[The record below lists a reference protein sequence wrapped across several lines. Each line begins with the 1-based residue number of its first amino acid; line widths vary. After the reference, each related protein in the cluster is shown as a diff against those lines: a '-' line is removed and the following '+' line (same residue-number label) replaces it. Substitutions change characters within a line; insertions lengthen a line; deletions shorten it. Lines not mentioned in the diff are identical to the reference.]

1 MTEVD
6 ILQAVGAGEAAD
18 WEFKTARDGFPK
30 SLWETYS
37 AMANSDGGTIV
48 LGVAETNGCFG
59 VSGLPNAMQMV
70 STFWNGVNNPQLV
83 SACLVASA
91 GVRVVSV
98 DGRDVVAIAVPRATR
113 QQRPVYIRSNPLTGT
128 YRRGYE
134 GDCLCGEG
142 EVRRMLAE
150 QSGQAL
156 DAAVLDGFGLDDID
170 QATLKQYRQLWS
182 SRDPGHPWL
191 ADEDRPFLENIGAYR
206 VDRQTGHEGLT
217 IAGLLMFGL
226 NRAILD
232 PDGVPAFGVDYRER
246 VSNDLADRWTDRV
259 TYDGKWECNL
269 LQFLQR
275 VLPRLTADIKTPFR
289 LNENLVRIDDAE
301 VHQAVREAL
310 VNARVH
316 ADYAGQGGI
325 VIEKFRD
332 RLEFANP
339 GTLLIS
345 KERHCAVGSAS
356 AGTPACSEC
365 WGSWGTGSERA
376 LGSARCCGAGGR
388 RTGALR
394 TSRRQ
399 LSPTACGLCCPW
411 SAWCLTTRY
420 GDFETCSARR
430 WTSSMRT
437 RCMPS
442 SPPTWNGGSPTP
454 GCSAC
459 PAGIRRT

>member
-1 MTEVD
+1 
-6 ILQAVGAGEAAD
+6 
-18 WEFKTARDGFPK
+18 
-30 SLWETYS
+30 
-37 AMANSDGGTIV
+37 
-48 LGVAETNGCFG
+48 
-59 VSGLPNAMQMV
+59 
-70 STFWNGVNNPQLV
+70 
-83 SACLVASA
+83 
-91 GVRVVSV
+91 VVSV

-289 LNENLVRIDDAE
+289 LNENLVRIDDTE